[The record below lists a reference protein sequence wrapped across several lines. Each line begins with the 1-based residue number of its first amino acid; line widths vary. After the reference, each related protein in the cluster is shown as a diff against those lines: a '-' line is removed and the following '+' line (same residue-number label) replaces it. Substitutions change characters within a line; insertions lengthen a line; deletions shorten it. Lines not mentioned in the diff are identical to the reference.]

1 MEAIGGKTWIHIVAA
16 GAGNQP
22 HEIWLS
28 FPRDVAASRNNGHH
42 IRYDDLRTGVSYQYL
57 PHDNK
62 LFRCSVE
69 AMAAESFRSIAG
81 VFQAIFRGDVSLGER
96 FFEYEIV
103 RQRQRTVDDRGQSWI
118 EYELDFE
125 FPNQTAAAVIR
136 VDPKAMLPS
145 SLTFTVTSPNEE
157 MRIEFAVD
165 YPDDGPADIYAIG
178 VPRDAPVEDRLP
190 SAELTQ
196 VLEAIDQGR
205 RDLDNYFAIVAS
217 SPNDLP
223 RLVWRKGDKWRVDIC
238 QPTERTDY
246 VARVEPGTDMLKWWR
261 ERLKLFCTMPYL
273 VCDGRQIDRCGIEM
287 EDGKP
292 ASSGWKLVEKVWDKD
307 HTGVSSLCDSRSYM
321 VELRAYPPSLSA
333 KSGTWPHCT
342 IQLEPHGENGP
353 AGSVRVEILISDA
366 RKPLGHKQQFW
377 LDPQRNFVLVRQETT
392 DLDPASAANFG
403 IHELDD
409 FRQSPRGV
417 WYPTVIRWKTETGVQ
432 TRCYYLDFNVEL
444 PDELFKRQAS

>member
-16 GAGNQP
+16 GTGNQP

-238 QPTERTDY
+238 QPTEQTDY
-246 VARVEPGTDMLKWWR
+246 VDRVEPGTDMLKWWR
-261 ERLKLFCTMPYL
+261 ERLKLFCILPYL
-273 VCDGRQIDRCGIEM
+273 VCDGRQIDRCWSEM

-292 ASSGWKLVEKVWDKD
+292 ASSGWKLVEKVQGKD
-307 HTGVSSLCDSRSYM
+307 HTGESRFCDSRSHL
-321 VELRAYPPSLSA
+321 VELRRISIETEHEIGHRAAVHNSF
-333 KSGTWPHCT
+333 
-342 IQLEPHGENGP
+342 GP
-353 AGSVRVEILISDA
+353 ARWERPCRQRSGGTLAFGCYKAIGSETAVLARSRAKLRPRPGRDDRLGPCFDREIRDPRVGRLSPIAA
-366 RKPLGHKQQFW
+366 RRVVSNRHPLG
-377 LDPQRNFVLVRQETT
+377 DRNRR
-392 DLDPASAANFG
+392 ANA
-403 IHELDD
+403 LLLPR
-409 FRQSPRGV
+409 FRR
-417 WYPTVIRWKTETGVQ
+417 
-432 TRCYYLDFNVEL
+432 
-444 PDELFKRQAS
+444 